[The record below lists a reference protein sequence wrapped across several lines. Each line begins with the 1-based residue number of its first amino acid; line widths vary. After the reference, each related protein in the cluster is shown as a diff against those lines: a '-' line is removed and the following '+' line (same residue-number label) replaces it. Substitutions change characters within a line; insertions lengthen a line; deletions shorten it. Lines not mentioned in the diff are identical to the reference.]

1 MKETVNG
8 TRRFRTKPHLV
19 LEHLKKHGRIT
30 EGHAL
35 IEYGRFSVAHAIW
48 TLRNRLSHI
57 IPEGMII
64 RTTMMRDVN
73 GQPYA
78 LWELVDINEGVT
90 GTKATSVIYDELA
103 DAA

>member
-19 LEHLKKHGRIT
+19 AEHLKKHGRIT

-48 TLRNRLSHI
+48 SLRNKNQQY
-57 IPEGMII
+57 IPQGKTI

-78 LWELVDINEGVT
+78 LWELVD
-90 GTKATSVIYDELA
+90 
-103 DAA
+103 AA

>member
-1 MKETVNG
+1 MSKTVNG
-8 TRRFRTKPHLV
+8 TRRTRCKYELV
-19 LEHLKKHGRIT
+19 AEHLKKHGRIT

-35 IEYGRFSVAHAIW
+35 IEYGRFSVAHAVW
-48 TLRNRLSHI
+48 TLRNKRTGY
-57 IPEGMII
+57 IPAGKEI

-78 LWELVDINEGVT
+78 LWEL
-90 GTKATSVIYDELA
+90 S